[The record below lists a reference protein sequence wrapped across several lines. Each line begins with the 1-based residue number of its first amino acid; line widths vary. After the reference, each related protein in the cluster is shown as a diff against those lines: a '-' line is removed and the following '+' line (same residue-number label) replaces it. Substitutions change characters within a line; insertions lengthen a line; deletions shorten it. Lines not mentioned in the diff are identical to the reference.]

1 MRMRNRLLSAIG
13 TPLFSLVVTA
23 ILLSSNAVAQ
33 DAAAPPPVTVA
44 KPLVREVVDNDEFV
58 GRFEAVDEV
67 SVRARVGGYLDEVH
81 FTDGAL
87 VRKGDL
93 LFVIDQ
99 RPYKIA
105 LEQAEAQ
112 LQSAVATQTYAEAQL
127 KRAEGL
133 VKSGGQSVQTLE
145 DRRRE
150 WITAQASVR
159 AAQATADRA
168 KLDLDYTKITAP
180 IDGRIDRNQISV
192 GNLIQ
197 ADQSVLTT
205 IVTLNPIDFYFD
217 VDERR
222 LLNFARTARGRGDDL
237 QLGGGGVDVKVTIVD
252 SDEKPFAGKL
262 DFAENRIDKETGT
275 MRLRARFDNPQ
286 FILQPGLFGRVEV
299 EASNKY
305 KATLVPD
312 EAIGSDQNVRVV
324 YVVGADGTV
333 STKPVRLGTRVYGYR
348 IIHEGLDGSESII
361 VNGLMRARPGSKVTP
376 QMIELP
382 QTRESAV
389 PDAVDLELAQ

>member
-1 MRMRNRLLSAIG
+1 MRNRLLSAIG
-13 TPLFSLVVTA
+13 TPLSSFFIVASVLF
-23 ILLSSNAVAQ
+23 SSNAIAQ

-87 VRKGDL
+87 VKKGDL

-105 LEQAEAQ
+105 LEQADAQ
-112 LQSAVATQTYAEAQL
+112 LQSAKATLTYAEAQL

-133 VKSGGQSVQTLE
+133 VKTGGQSVQQLE

-159 AAQATADRA
+159 AAQAMAERA
-168 KLDLDYTKITAP
+168 KLDLEYTRITAP

-222 LLNFARTARGRGDDL
+222 VLNFARTARGRGDDL
-237 QLGGGGVDVKVTIVD
+237 QLGGGGVVVKVTIVD
-252 SDEKPFAGKL
+252 SNEKPFVGKL
-262 DFAENRIDKETGT
+262 DFAENRIDRETGT

-286 FILQPGLFGRVEV
+286 LILQPGLFGRVEV

-348 IIHEGLDGSESII
+348 IIHDGLDGTETII

-376 QMIELP
+376 KMIELP
-382 QTRESAV
+382 PTRDGAV

>member
-1 MRMRNRLLSAIG
+1 M
-13 TPLFSLVVTA
+13 
-23 ILLSSNAVAQ
+23 AQ

-44 KPLVREVVDNDEFV
+44 KPVVRDVVDNDEFV
-58 GRFEAVDEV
+58 GRFEPVDEV
-67 SVRARVGGYLDEVH
+67 SVRARVGGYLQEVH
-81 FTDGAL
+81 FTDGML
-87 VRKGDL
+87 VKKGDL

-99 RPYKIA
+99 RPYMIA
-105 LEQAEAQ
+105 LEQADAQ
-112 LQSAVATQTYAEAQL
+112 LQSAEATVTYAAAQL

-150 WITAQASVR
+150 WISAQASVR

-168 KLDLDYTKITAP
+168 KLDLEYTKITAP
-180 IDGRIDRNQISV
+180 IDGRIDRALISV

-237 QLGGGGVDVKVTIVD
+237 QLGGGGVEVKVTIVD
-252 SDEKPFAGKL
+252 SNEKPFIGKL
-262 DFAENRIDKETGT
+262 DFAENRVDRETGT
-275 MRLRARFDNPQ
+275 MRLRARFDNPEL
-286 FILQPGLFGRVEV
+286 ILQPGLFGRVEV
-299 EASNKY
+299 EASNTY
-305 KATLVPD
+305 RAILIPD
-312 EAIGSDQNVRVV
+312 EAIGSDQNERVV

-333 STKPVRLGTRVYGYR
+333 STKQVRLGSRLYGYR
-348 IIHEGLDGSESII
+348 IIHDGLDGSETIV

-382 QTRESAV
+382 QTREGAV
-389 PDAVDLELAQ
+389 PDAVNLELVQ

>member
-1 MRMRNRLLSAIG
+1 MRNRLLSAIG
-13 TPLFSLVVTA
+13 TPFSFLLISTA
-23 ILLSSNAVAQ
+23 LLLPSAAFAQ

-44 KPLVREVVDNDEFV
+44 KPLIRDVVDNDEFV

-87 VRKGDL
+87 VKKGDL

-105 LEQAEAQ
+105 LEQADAQ
-112 LQSAVATQTYAEAQL
+112 LQSARATLTYAEAQL

-133 VKSGGQSVQTLE
+133 VQSGGQSVQALE

-150 WITAQASVR
+150 WVTAQASVR

-168 KLDLDYTKITAP
+168 KLDLEYTRITAP

-205 IVTLNPIDFYFD
+205 IVTLDPIDFYFD

-237 QLGGGGVDVKVTIVD
+237 QLGGGGVEVKVTIVD
-252 SDEKPFAGKL
+252 SNEKPFVGKL

-275 MRLRARFDNPQ
+275 MRLRARFDNPK
-286 FILQPGLFGRVEV
+286 FVLQPGLFGRVEV
-299 EASNKY
+299 EASNTY

-333 STKPVRLGTRVYGYR
+333 STKPVRLGTRVHGYR
-348 IIHEGLDGSESII
+348 IIHQGLDGSETII

-382 QTRESAV
+382 KTREGAL

>member
-1 MRMRNRLLSAIG
+1 MRNRLLSAIG
-13 TPLFSLVVTA
+13 TPFSSLVVVTA
-23 ILLSSNAVAQ
+23 VFLSSSVMAQ

-44 KPLVREVVDNDEFV
+44 KPLVRDVVDNDEFV

-87 VRKGDL
+87 VKKGDL

-105 LEQAEAQ
+105 LEQADAQ
-112 LQSAVATQTYAEAQL
+112 LQSALATQTYAEAQL

-133 VKSGGQSVQTLE
+133 VKTGGQSVQQLE

-168 KLDLDYTKITAP
+168 KLDLEYTRITAP
-180 IDGRIDRNQISV
+180 IDGRIDRNLISV

-237 QLGGGGVDVKVTIVD
+237 QLGGGGVEVKVTIVD
-252 SDEKPFAGKL
+252 SNEKPFVGKL

-286 FILQPGLFGRVEV
+286 LILQPGLFGRVEV
-299 EASNKY
+299 EASNTY

-324 YVVGADGTV
+324 YVVGTDGTV
-333 STKPVRLGTRVYGYR
+333 STKAVRLGTRVYGYR
-348 IIHEGLDGSESII
+348 IIHEGLDGTETII
-361 VNGLMRARPGSKVTP
+361 VNGLMRARPGTKVTP
-376 QMIELP
+376 QLIELP
-382 QTRESAV
+382 PTRDGAL

>member
-1 MRMRNRLLSAIG
+1 MRNRLLSAIG
-13 TPLFSLVVTA
+13 TPLSSLVIVTTT
-23 ILLSSNAVAQ
+23 LLSSLALAQ

-87 VRKGDL
+87 VKKGDL

-105 LEQAEAQ
+105 LEQADAQ
-112 LQSAVATQTYAEAQL
+112 LQSAQATQTYAEAQL

-133 VKSGGQSVQTLE
+133 VKTGGQSVQQLE

-159 AAQATADRA
+159 AAQATAERA
-168 KLDLDYTKITAP
+168 KLDLEYTKITAP

-205 IVTLNPIDFYFD
+205 IVKLNPIDFYFD

-237 QLGGGGVDVKVTIVD
+237 QLGGGGVEVKVTIAD
-252 SDEKPFAGKL
+252 SNEMIPSSTSASVSDNAVSKPTIPNG
-262 DFAENRIDKETGT
+262 
-275 MRLRARFDNPQ
+275 
-286 FILQPGLFGRVEV
+286 
-299 EASNKY
+299 ASVKPCCFSCV
-305 KATLVPD
+305 AW
-312 EAIGSDQNVRVV
+312 
-324 YVVGADGTV
+324 GA
-333 STKPVRLGTRVYGYR
+333 
-348 IIHEGLDGSESII
+348 
-361 VNGLMRARPGSKVTP
+361 
-376 QMIELP
+376 
-382 QTRESAV
+382 
-389 PDAVDLELAQ
+389 

>member
-1 MRMRNRLLSAIG
+1 MRNWLPTALYGFFLS
-13 TPLFSLVVTA
+13 SL
-23 ILLSSNAVAQ
+23 ILLPPGALAQ

-44 KPLVREVVDNDEFV
+44 KPVVRDVVDNDEFV
-58 GRFEAVDEV
+58 GRFEPVDEV
-67 SVRARVGGYLDEVH
+67 SVRARVGGYLQEVH
-81 FTDGAL
+81 FTDGML
-87 VRKGDL
+87 VKKGDL

-99 RPYKIA
+99 RPYMIA
-105 LEQAEAQ
+105 LEQADAQ
-112 LQSAVATQTYAEAQL
+112 LQSAEATVTYAAAQL

-150 WITAQASVR
+150 WISAQASVR

-168 KLDLDYTKITAP
+168 KLDLEYTKITAP
-180 IDGRIDRNQISV
+180 IDGRIDRSLISV

-197 ADQSVLTT
+197 TDQSVLTT

-237 QLGGGGVDVKVTIVD
+237 QLGGGGVEVKVTIVD
-252 SDEKPFAGKL
+252 SNEKPFIGKL
-262 DFAENRIDKETGT
+262 DFAENRVDRETGT
-275 MRLRARFDNPQ
+275 MRLRARFDNPEL
-286 FILQPGLFGRVEV
+286 ILQPGLFGRVEV
-299 EASNKY
+299 EASNTY
-305 KATLVPD
+305 RAILIPD
-312 EAIGSDQNVRVV
+312 EAIGSDQNERVV

-333 STKPVRLGTRVYGYR
+333 STKQVRLGSRLHGYR
-348 IIHEGLDGSESII
+348 IIHDGLDGTETIV

-382 QTRESAV
+382 QTREGAV
-389 PDAVDLELAQ
+389 PDAVNLELVQ

>member
-1 MRMRNRLLSAIG
+1 MRNKLLSAIG
-13 TPLFSLVVTA
+13 TPFSFFVIVTTL
-23 ILLSSNAVAQ
+23 LLSSSALAQ
-33 DAAAPPPVTVA
+33 DTAAPPPVTVA

-87 VRKGDL
+87 VKKGDL

-105 LEQAEAQ
+105 LEQADAQ
-112 LQSAVATQTYAEAQL
+112 LQSAKATQIYAEAQL

-159 AAQATADRA
+159 AAQATAERA
-168 KLDLDYTKITAP
+168 KLDLEYTKITAP
-180 IDGRIDRNQISV
+180 IDGRINRKQISV

-237 QLGGGGVDVKVTIVD
+237 QLGGGGVEVKVTIVD
-252 SDEKPFAGKL
+252 SNEKPFVGKL

-275 MRLRARFDNPQ
+275 MRLRAQFDNPK

-299 EASNKY
+299 EASNTY

-348 IIHEGLDGSESII
+348 IIHQGLDGSETII

-376 QMIELP
+376 QMIKLP
-382 QTRESAV
+382 QTREGAV
-389 PDAVDLELAQ
+389 PDALDLELAQ

>member
-1 MRMRNRLLSAIG
+1 MRNRLLSAIG
-13 TPLFSLVVTA
+13 TPFSFFLLSTSL
-23 ILLSSNAVAQ
+23 LLSSSALAQ

-44 KPLVREVVDNDEFV
+44 KPLIRDVVDNDEFV
-58 GRFEAVDEV
+58 GRFEPSDEV

-87 VRKGDL
+87 VKKGDL

-105 LEQAEAQ
+105 LEQADAQ
-112 LQSAVATQTYAEAQL
+112 LQSAQATLTYAESQM
-127 KRAEGL
+127 KRAEKL
-133 VKSGGQSVQTLE
+133 STTGGQSVQTLE

-150 WITAQASVR
+150 WITAQASLR
-159 AAQATADRA
+159 AAQATAERA
-168 KLDLDYTKITAP
+168 KLDLEYTRITAP
-180 IDGRIDRNQISV
+180 IDGRIDRNLISV

-197 ADQSVLTT
+197 ADQSLLTT
-205 IVTLNPIDFYFD
+205 IVQLAPIDFYFD

-237 QLGGGGVDVKVTIVD
+237 QLGGGGVEVKVTIAD
-252 SDEKPFAGKL
+252 SNEKPFTGKL
-262 DFAENRIDKETGT
+262 DFAENRIDRETGT

-286 FILQPGLFGRVEV
+286 LILQPGLFGRVEV
-299 EASNKY
+299 EASNSY

-324 YVVGADGTV
+324 YVVGPDGTV
-333 STKPVRLGTRVYGYR
+333 TTKPVRLGTRVHGYR
-348 IIHEGLDGSESII
+348 IIHDGLDGSETIV

-382 QTRESAV
+382 QDRDSVV
-389 PDAVDLELAQ
+389 PDAADLELAQ

>member
-1 MRMRNRLLSAIG
+1 MRNKLFPARG
-13 TPLFSLVVTA
+13 TPFSSIFLVAT
-23 ILLSSNAVAQ
+23 LLVPFAAMAQ

-44 KPLVREVVDNDEFV
+44 KPLVRDVVDNDEFV

-87 VRKGDL
+87 VKKGDL

-105 LEQAEAQ
+105 VEQADAQ
-112 LQSAVATQTYAEAQL
+112 LQSAQATLIYADAQL
-127 KRAEGL
+127 KRAEEL
-133 VKSGGQSVQTLE
+133 VKSAAQSVQTLE

-150 WITAQASVR
+150 AISAKAAVR
-159 AAQATADRA
+159 AAEATAERA
-168 KLDLDYTKITAP
+168 KLDLEYTRITAP
-180 IDGRIDRNQISV
+180 IDGRIDRNLISV

-197 ADQSVLTT
+197 ADQSILTT

-252 SDEKPFAGKL
+252 STEKPFTGKL
-262 DFAENRIDKETGT
+262 DFAENRIDRETGT

-286 FILQPGLFGRVEV
+286 LILQPGLFGRVEV
-299 EASNKY
+299 EASNTY
-305 KATLVPD
+305 RAILLPD
-312 EAIGSDQNVRVV
+312 ESIGSDQNVRVV
-324 YVVGADGTV
+324 YVVGADGSV
-333 STKPVRLGTRVYGYR
+333 STKAVRLGSRLYGYR
-348 IIHEGLDGSESII
+348 IIHNGLDGTETVI

-382 QTRESAV
+382 QTREGAV
-389 PDAVDLELAQ
+389 PDAADLEFAQ

>member
-1 MRMRNRLLSAIG
+1 MRNRLLSAIG
-13 TPLFSLVVTA
+13 TPLSSLVIVTTT
-23 ILLSSNAVAQ
+23 LLSSQVLAQ

-87 VRKGDL
+87 VKKGDL

-105 LEQAEAQ
+105 LEQADAQ
-112 LQSAVATQTYAEAQL
+112 VQSAQATQTYAEAQL

-133 VKSGGQSVQTLE
+133 VKTGGQSVQQLE

-159 AAQATADRA
+159 AAQATAERA
-168 KLDLDYTKITAP
+168 KLDLEYTKITAP

-237 QLGGGGVDVKVTIVD
+237 QLGGGGVEVKVTIVD
-252 SDEKPFAGKL
+252 SNEKPFIGKL

-286 FILQPGLFGRVEV
+286 LILQPGLFGRVEV

-348 IIHEGLDGSESII
+348 IIHEGLDGTETII

-382 QTRESAV
+382 QTREGAL

>member
-1 MRMRNRLLSAIG
+1 MRNRLLSAIG
-13 TPLFSLVVTA
+13 TSLSSLFTVTT
-23 ILLSSNAVAQ
+23 ILLSSNAMAQ

-87 VRKGDL
+87 VKKGDL

-252 SDEKPFAGKL
+252 SNEKPFVGKL

-382 QTRESAV
+382 PTRESAV